1 MSKNIAVSLL
11 FTVATIALLGYIWL
25 GQTQQRLEVTNLRQ
39 KAQQLEFGQRNY
51 EQYCASCHG
60 LAGEGGGPSLRSAP
74 SLVDLQ
80 TRIGAESKVYTDTY
94 GVQKKYGTLHNYVEA
109 IIAQGKPGTAMPA
122 WKQQGM
128 RDDQVR
134 AIAAY
139 VMSMQGGAVSPVA
152 LESSKVWAATT
163 EAGLPPTATP
173 SEPPPDDPAAAAGLQ
188 TFNTFCQSCHSK
200 TADKLVGPGLLGL
213 FSANG
218 TVAYGTVLPNGK
230 EVNDANVAEWIKI
243 GGGGPGV
250 GPEPKDG
257 QNYTLM
263 PGFPNLSDQQI
274 AELIAY
280 LKLLQ

>member
-39 KAQQLEFGQRNY
+39 NAQQLEFGQRNY

-60 LAGEGGGPSLRSAP
+60 LAGEGGGPSNPAAP
-74 SLVDLQ
+74 SLIDLQ

-94 GVQKKYGTLHNYVEA
+94 GVQKKYGTLRNYVEA

-134 AIAAY
+134 AIASY
-139 VMSMQGGAVSPVA
+139 VMSMQGGSVSPNA
-152 LESSKVWAATT
+152 SASAKTWSATIA
-163 EAGLPPTATP
+163 AGLPPTPTP
-173 SEPPPDDPAAAAGLQ
+173 NEPPLADPKAEAGKG
-188 TFNTFCQSCHSK
+188 TFNTFCTGCHNK

-213 FSANG
+213 FSPNG

-230 EVNDANVAEWIKI
+230 PVNDADVAEWIKV

-257 QNYTLM
+257 QSYTAM